1 MCYFLRMS
9 SVVIWPLHKHHFLTV
24 PLIHIDAPLQCE
36 RSSDYRTIIE
46 AVGASWMPVRD
57 IAAKVQAQDLGTVSK
72 HLSRA
77 TNAGILERQR
87 VKFEWRTC
95 WGYRKREAIL

>member
-1 MCYFLRMS
+1 ML
-9 SVVIWPLHKHHFLTV
+9 SVVVWPLHKHHFLTV
-24 PLIHIDAPLQCE
+24 PLIHIDAPLLRV
-36 RSSDYRTIIE
+36 RSSDYRTILE

-57 IAAKVQAQDLGTVSK
+57 IAAKVQAPDVGTVSK

-77 TNAGILERQR
+77 TDAGILERQR
-87 VKFEWRTC
+87 VKFEWRTV